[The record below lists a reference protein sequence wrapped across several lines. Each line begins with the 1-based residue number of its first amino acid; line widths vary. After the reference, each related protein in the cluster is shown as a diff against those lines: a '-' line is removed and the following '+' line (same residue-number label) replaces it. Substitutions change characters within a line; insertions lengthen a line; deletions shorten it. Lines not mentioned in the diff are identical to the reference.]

1 MGGDF
6 ALSCDKHKQIRSSML
21 RFLSRFLGLLAVAG
35 AFVGLIVDGA
45 RTIANAQLDYTPLG
59 QILFQA
65 FPSHFPMLEPAIT
78 RHVHP
83 FVWDPLLINLLLAP
97 AALVG
102 FGIGLVLMW
111 LGRKPVEPVGYLAE
125 R

>member
-1 MGGDF
+1 
-6 ALSCDKHKQIRSSML
+6 ML

-45 RTIANAQLDYTPLG
+45 RSIANAQLDYTPLG

-65 FPSHFPMLEPAIT
+65 LPNHFPMLEPAIT

-102 FGIGLVLMW
+102 FAIGLVLLW
-111 LGRKPVEPVGYLAE
+111 LGRKPAEPVGYLAE

>member
-1 MGGDF
+1 
-6 ALSCDKHKQIRSSML
+6 ML
-21 RFLSRFLGLLAVAG
+21 RFLSRFLGLIAVAG

-65 FPSHFPMLEPAIT
+65 LPNHFPMLEPAIT

-83 FVWDPLLINLLLAP
+83 FLWDPVLLSVLLAP
-97 AALVG
+97 AALVSL
-102 FGIGLVLMW
+102 GIGLILMW
-111 LGRKPVEPVGYLAE
+111 LGRKPVEPIGYLAE

>member
-1 MGGDF
+1 
-6 ALSCDKHKQIRSSML
+6 ML

-65 FPSHFPMLEPAIT
+65 FPDHFPMLEPAIT

-83 FVWDPLLINLLLAP
+83 FLWDPVLLTILLAP
-97 AALVG
+97 AALVSL
-102 FGIGLVLMW
+102 GIGLILMW
-111 LGRKPVEPVGYLAE
+111 LGRKPVEPIGYLAE